1 MIVRWETFDD
11 LDLVVGDK
19 DAVAGIYEVSTR
31 SVERHCTPLYHLPK
45 EGLPR
50 GESGAAIYDLLA
62 AADVL
67 EGVAP
72 RARSARQS
80 LRARMER
87 HYLT

>member
-11 LDLVVGDK
+11 ADLVVGDK
-19 DAVAGIYEVSTR
+19 AAVCAIYEVSVRT
-31 SVERHCTPLYHLPK
+31 VERRCTPIYHLPK

-50 GESGAAIYDLLA
+50 GESGAAIYDLLG

-67 EGVAP
+67 EDVAP
-72 RARSARQS
+72 RARSASQS
-80 LRARMER
+80 LRISMER